1 VDRFGDIRGAALE
14 LLADIGGAVGMR
26 GPSLYKHVESK
37 QDILAQIMVAT
48 MEELLAA
55 HYAAVS
61 TTQSPVERLR
71 RATEAHVRYHARHRL
86 DAFVGNREIR
96 SLLEPHRGQVLK
108 LRAEYEACF
117 RRLVQAGVD
126 AGVFTVTSVR
136 LASYAILDLGMGVS
150 AWYRETG
157 EHSEDTVVWQY
168 GEFALRLVGARP

>member
-1 VDRFGDIRGAALE
+1 M
-14 LLADIGGAVGMR
+14 ADIGEAVGMR

-37 QDILAQIMVAT
+37 QEILARIMVAT

-55 HYAAVS
+55 HHAAAS

-71 RATEAHVRYHARHRL
+71 RATEAHVRYHA
-86 DAFVGNREIR
+86 
-96 SLLEPHRGQVLK
+96 
-108 LRAEYEACF
+108 EYETCF

-126 AGVFTVTSVR
+126 AGVFTVTSAG

-150 AWYRETG
+150 AWYREAG
-157 EHSEDTVVWQY
+157 EHSEDTLVWQY